1 MVGKADEMRYNLLYE
16 YSQILCGHRE
26 RFSSLVIGDDPYARH
41 SNAIY
46 LVSFILKHILMLQS
60 REEALQYIK
69 DNPQVLRDC
78 RLEILIMRNDYIRIG
93 NTVIKD
99 YDYAFRLA
107 FGEISGVDD
116 VMKYLNET
124 TQLKKHIKEKV
135 ISELGLQSVS

>member
-1 MVGKADEMRYNLLYE
+1 MIGKADEMRYNLLYE

-26 RFSSLVIGDDPYARH
+26 RFSSLAIGDNPYVRH
-41 SNAIY
+41 SNAVY

-78 RLEILIMRNDYIRIG
+78 RLEAIMRNNYIRIG
-93 NTVIKD
+93 NIVIED
-99 YDYAFRLA
+99 YDYAFRLV
-107 FGEISGVDD
+107 FGEINGVDD

-135 ISELGLQSVS
+135 INELTL

>member
-26 RFSSLVIGDDPYARH
+26 RFSSLVIGDTLSERH

-46 LVSFILKHILMLQS
+46 LMSFILKHILMLQS

-69 DNPQVLRDC
+69 DNPQILQDC
-78 RLEILIMRNDYIRIG
+78 RLEILIRNEYIRIG
-93 NTVIKD
+93 NIAIKD
-99 YDYAFRLA
+99 YDYAFRLVY
-107 FGEISGVDD
+107 GEIKGVDD
-116 VMKYLNET
+116 VVAYLNET

-135 ISELGLQSVS
+135 IKELNLQSVS